1 MISLDPK
8 RTCVELGKKN
18 MTGDFKRRATTVPN
32 SRIHST
38 SVRSIDTVAP
48 RPAFETKRYHSRASW
63 LDSFFSLANSARL

>member
-1 MISLDPK
+1 
-8 RTCVELGKKN
+8 

-63 LDSFFSLANSARL
+63 LDSFFSLANFSTAVKRRLKRALLVEDVV